1 VPRGALLPAVQAK
14 EILLIRRLV
23 RFPAGGVV
31 LVAVVALFATQAL
44 ASPKTSETVLSNGL
58 RVIVKEDNRAPVVVS
73 MVWYRAGSM
82 DEVNGKTGV
91 AHVLEHMMFKGT
103 KDVPAGEF
111 NKLVAAAG
119 GRDNAFTNRDYT
131 AYFQQV
137 QKSELPLMLRL
148 EADRMANL
156 NLTDE
161 EFAKEIKVVMEE
173 RRLRTD
179 DKARALLYEQLLATT
194 YSAHPYRAPVIG
206 WMNDLENMSAEDAR
220 QWYRDW
226 YAPNNAILVV
236 VGDVKAQQ
244 VFKLAEQYFG
254 PIKARPLPAR
264 KPQDEPAQRGERRI
278 TVKAP
283 AELPHLVMA
292 YHVPKLR
299 DVEHDWE
306 PYALDVLDA
315 ILDGYEGARLTRSL
329 VRNSRVATSAGS
341 SYDSVARGP
350 TLFLLDGTPADGKTV
365 QDLEAALRQEIRKV
379 AENGVSEEELARVK
393 AQVIAGEVFQ
403 RDSMFYQAMQIGS
416 LETAGLPHQ
425 SLDIQI
431 EKLKAVTAAQVQEV
445 AKKYFRDDVLTVAV
459 LDPQP
464 LEGTKRTAQMQGVRH
479 AE

>member
-1 VPRGALLPAVQAK
+1 
-14 EILLIRRLV
+14 
-23 RFPAGGVV
+23 
-31 LVAVVALFATQAL
+31 
-44 ASPKTSETVLSNGL
+44 
-58 RVIVKEDNRAPVVVS
+58 
-73 MVWYRAGSM
+73 
-82 DEVNGKTGV
+82 
-91 AHVLEHMMFKGT
+91 MMFKGT
-103 KDVPAGEF
+103 KEVPAGEF

-131 AYFQQV
+131 AFFQQV
-137 QKSELPLMLRL
+137 QKSELPLMFRL

-194 YSAHPYRAPVIG
+194 YSAHPYRTPVIG
-206 WMNDLENMSAEDAR
+206 WMNDLENLKAEDAR

-226 YAPNNAILVV
+226 YAPNNATVVV
-236 VGDVKAQQ
+236 VGDVKASE

-254 PIKARPLPAR
+254 KIKSRALPAR
-264 KPQDEPAQRGERRI
+264 KPQDEPVQKGERRL

-283 AELPHLVMA
+283 AELPYLVMA
-292 YHVPKLR
+292 YHVPKIQ
-299 DVEHDWE
+299 DVAQDWE

-315 ILDGYEGARLTRSL
+315 ILDGHEAARLTRSL
-329 VRNSRVATSAGS
+329 VRDSRIATSVGAG
-341 SYDSVARGP
+341 YDSVARGP
-350 TLFLLDGTPADGKTV
+350 TLFLLEGTPADGKTV
-365 QDLEAALRQEIRKV
+365 QDLEVGLRREIRNV
-379 AENGVSEEELARVK
+379 AEKGVSEEELARVK

-416 LETAGLPHQ
+416 LEIAGLPHQ
-425 SLDIQI
+425 SLDLQI

-445 AKKYFRDDVLTVAV
+445 ARKYFNDDALTVAV

-464 LEGTKRTAQMQGVRH
+464 LDGTKRVSQVKGVRH
-479 AE
+479 AD

>member
-1 VPRGALLPAVQAK
+1 MNFRLVCRRAGEAALLAV
-14 EILLIRRLV
+14 I
-23 RFPAGGVV
+23 
-31 LVAVVALFATQAL
+31 ALFATPAFTNP
-44 ASPKTSETVLSNGL
+44 AFAAPKTNEAVLSNEL

-194 YSAHPYRAPVIG
+194 YSAHPYRTPVIG
-206 WMNDLENMSAEDAR
+206 WMNDLENMKAEDAR

-226 YAPNNAILVV
+226 YAPNNATLVV
-236 VGDVKAQQ
+236 VGDVKAAE

-254 PIKARPLPAR
+254 KIKARPLPAR
-264 KPQDEPAQRGERRI
+264 KPQDEPIQAGERRI
-278 TVKAP
+278 VVKAP

-292 YHVPKLR
+292 YHVPKIR
-299 DVEHDWE
+299 DVEQDWE

-315 ILDGYEGARLTRSL
+315 ILDGHEGARLTRSL
-329 VRNSRVATSAGS
+329 VRGSRIASSAGS

-350 TLFLLDGTPADGKTV
+350 TLFFLDGTPSDGKTV
-365 QDLEAALRQEIRKV
+365 QELETALRKEIQNV
-379 AENGVSEEELARVK
+379 AEHGVSEEELARVK

-425 SLDIQI
+425 SVDVQI

-464 LEGTKRTAQMQGVRH
+464 LDGTRRVSRVSGVRH

>member
-1 VPRGALLPAVQAK
+1 M
-14 EILLIRRLV
+14 IRRLV
-23 RFPAGGVV
+23 RFRAGGIALLAV
-31 LVAVVALFATQAL
+31 LALGVTQSLAATT
-44 ASPKTSETVLSNGL
+44 TSETVLANGL
-58 RVIVKEDNRAPVVVS
+58 RVIAKEDNRAPVVVS

-131 AYFQQV
+131 AYFEQV

-179 DKARALLYEQLLATT
+179 DKARALLFEQLLATT
-194 YSAHPYRAPVIG
+194 FTAHPYRTPVIG
-206 WMNDLENMSAEDAR
+206 WMNDLENMKAEDAR
-220 QWYRDW
+220 EWYRDW
-226 YAPNNAILVV
+226 YAPNNATLVV
-236 VGDVKAQQ
+236 VGDVQAPE

-254 PIKARPLPAR
+254 RIKSRTLPPR
-264 KPQDEPAQRGERRI
+264 KPQDEPVQKGERRI

-292 YHVPKLR
+292 YHVPKVR
-299 DVEHDWE
+299 DVEQDWE

-315 ILDGYEGARLTRSL
+315 ILDGHEAARLTRSL
-329 VRNSRVATSAGS
+329 VREARVATSVGS

-350 TLFLLDGTPADGKTV
+350 TLFLLEGTPADGKTV
-365 QDLEAALRQEIRKV
+365 QDLEAALRQEIRNV
-379 AENGVSEEELARVK
+379 ADNGVSEEELTRVK

-416 LETAGLPHQ
+416 LETAGLPHR
-425 SLDIQI
+425 SLDVQI

-445 AKKYFRDDVLTVAV
+445 ARRYFRDDVLTVAV

-464 LEGTKRTAQMQGVRH
+464 LDGTKRVSQVKGVRH

>member
-1 VPRGALLPAVQAK
+1 M
-14 EILLIRRLV
+14 LLIGRLV
-23 RFPAGGVV
+23 RFRAGG
-31 LVAVVALFATQAL
+31 LALLALLAFGASQAL
-44 ASPKTSETVLSNGL
+44 AATKTSETVLANGL

-137 QKSELPLMLRL
+137 QKAELPLMLRL
-148 EADRMANL
+148 EADRMVNL
-156 NLTDE
+156 NLTDD

-179 DKARALLYEQLLATT
+179 DKAHALLYEQLLATAYT
-194 YSAHPYRAPVIG
+194 AHPYRTPVIG
-206 WMNDLENMSAEDAR
+206 WMNDLENMTAEDAR
-220 QWYRDW
+220 GWYRDW
-226 YAPNNAILVV
+226 YAPNNATLVV
-236 VGDVKAQQ
+236 VGDVQSEEVFELAQ
-244 VFKLAEQYFG
+244 KYFG
-254 PIKARPLPAR
+254 GIKARPLPER

-292 YHVPKLR
+292 YHVPKID
-299 DVEHDWE
+299 DVEQDWE

-315 ILDGYEGARLTRSL
+315 ILDGHEGARLTRSL
-329 VRNSRVATSAGS
+329 VRDARIATNAGS

-350 TLFLLDGTPADGKTV
+350 TLFMLEGTPAPGKTV
-365 QDLEAALRQEIRKV
+365 PDVEAALRREIRNI
-379 AENGVSEEELARVK
+379 AEHGVSEEELARVK

-416 LETAGLPHQ
+416 LETAGLPHR
-425 SLDIQI
+425 SLDVQI

-445 AKKYFRDDVLTVAV
+445 ARKYFRDEALTIAV

-464 LEGTKRTAQMQGVRH
+464 LDGTQRVSQAKGVRH
-479 AE
+479 AQ

>member
-1 VPRGALLPAVQAK
+1 M
-14 EILLIRRLV
+14 IRRLV
-23 RFPAGGVV
+23 RSRAGGV
-31 LVAVVALFATQAL
+31 ALLAALALGATQTFA
-44 ASPKTSETVLSNGL
+44 AARTSETVLGNGM

-73 MVWYRAGSM
+73 MVWYQAGSM
-82 DEVNGKTGV
+82 DEVNGRTGV

-103 KDVPAGEF
+103 KNVPNGEF

-137 QKSELPLMLRL
+137 QKSELPLMFRL

-194 YSAHPYRAPVIG
+194 YSAHPYRTPVIG
-206 WMNDLENMSAEDAR
+206 WMNDLENMKAEDAR
-220 QWYRDW
+220 QWYQNW

-236 VGDVKAQQ
+236 VGDVRAQD

-264 KPQDEPAQRGERRI
+264 KPQDEPAQRGERRL

-292 YHVPKLR
+292 YHVPKIR
-299 DVEHDWE
+299 DVEQDWG
-306 PYALDVLDA
+306 ALC
-315 ILDGYEGARLTRSL
+315 ARRARCHPRRSRGRTATRSL
-329 VRNSRVATSAGS
+329 VRWVIRASPLARAS
-341 SYDSVARGP
+341 SYDMLRAGRRCSCSKARLP
-350 TLFLLDGTPADGKTV
+350 
-365 QDLEAALRQEIRKV
+365 R
-379 AENGVSEEELARVK
+379 ARRCRIWK
-393 AQVIAGEVFQ
+393 
-403 RDSMFYQAMQIGS
+403 
-416 LETAGLPHQ
+416 PHC
-425 SLDIQI
+425 
-431 EKLKAVTAAQVQEV
+431 ARRCATW
-445 AKKYFRDDVLTVAV
+445 
-459 LDPQP
+459 P
-464 LEGTKRTAQMQGVRH
+464 RTA
-479 AE
+479 

>member
-1 VPRGALLPAVQAK
+1 
-14 EILLIRRLV
+14 LIRRLV
-23 RFPAGGVV
+23 RSRAGGVALLAALV
-31 LVAVVALFATQAL
+31 LCATQTFA
-44 ASPKTSETVLSNGL
+44 ATRTSETVLGNGM

-73 MVWYRAGSM
+73 MVWYQAGSM

-103 KDVPAGEF
+103 KNVPTGEF

-137 QKSELPLMLRL
+137 QKSELPLMFRL

-194 YSAHPYRAPVIG
+194 YSAHPYRTPVIG
-206 WMNDLENMSAEDAR
+206 WMNDLENMKAEDAR
-220 QWYRDW
+220 QWYQNW

-236 VGDVKAQQ
+236 VGDVRAQD

-254 PIKARPLPAR
+254 PIKSRPLPAR
-264 KPQDEPAQRGERRI
+264 KPQDEPVQRGERRL

-292 YHVPKLR
+292 YHVPKIR
-299 DVEHDWE
+299 DVEQDWE

-315 ILDGYEGARLTRSL
+315 ILDGHEGARLTRSL
-329 VRNSRVATSAGS
+329 VRDSRVATSAAS

-350 TLFLLDGTPADGKTV
+350 TMFLLEGTPADGKTV
-365 QDLEAALRQEIRKV
+365 QDLEAALRKEIRNV

-416 LETAGLPHQ
+416 LETAGLPHR
-425 SLDIQI
+425 SLDMQI

-445 AKKYFRDDVLTVAV
+445 AQKYFRDDALTVAV

-464 LEGTKRTAQMQGVRH
+464 LDGARRVSQVKGVRH

>member
-1 VPRGALLPAVQAK
+1 LIAC
-14 EILLIRRLV
+14 LIRSR
-23 RFPAGGVV
+23 AGGVA
-31 LVAVVALFATQAL
+31 LVAAIAFGATHAFAA
-44 ASPKTSETVLSNGL
+44 PKTSETTLSNGL
-58 RVIVKEDNRAPVVVS
+58 RVIVKEDTRAPVVVS

-137 QKSELPLMLRL
+137 QKAELPLMLRL

-194 YSAHPYRAPVIG
+194 YSAHPYRTPVIG
-206 WMNDLENMSAEDAR
+206 WMNDLENMQAEDAR

-226 YAPNNAILVV
+226 YAPNNATLVV
-236 VGDVKAQQ
+236 VGDVTAQE
-244 VFKLAEQYFG
+244 VFKLAEKYFG
-254 PIKARPLPAR
+254 RIKSRPLPAR
-264 KPQDEPAQRGERRI
+264 KPQYEPVQKGERRI

-283 AELPHLVMA
+283 AELPYLVMA
-292 YHVPKLR
+292 YHAPKIS
-299 DVEHDWE
+299 DVEQDWE

-315 ILDGYEGARLTRSL
+315 ILDGHEGARLTRSL
-329 VRNSRVATSAGS
+329 VRDSRVATSVGS

-350 TLFLLDGTPADGKTV
+350 TLFMLEGTPSDGNTV
-365 QDLEAALRQEIRKV
+365 QDLEAAMRKEIRSV
-379 AENGVSEEELARVK
+379 AENGVSEQELARVK

-425 SLDIQI
+425 SVDMQI

-445 AKKYFRDDVLTVAV
+445 AKKYFRDDILTVAV

-464 LEGTKRTAQMQGVRH
+464 LDGTKRASQVKGVRH

>member
-1 VPRGALLPAVQAK
+1 MCLIPRYVCSRASAAALLA
-14 EILLIRRLV
+14 
-23 RFPAGGVV
+23 
-31 LVAVVALFATQAL
+31 AL
-44 ASPKTSETVLSNGL
+44 ALPAASAAAVTKTSETVLTNGM
-58 RVIVKEDNRAPVVVS
+58 RVIVKEDTRAPVVVS

-103 KDVPAGEF
+103 RDVPAGEF

-137 QKSELPLMLRL
+137 QKSELPLMFRL

-156 NLTDE
+156 DLTDE

-179 DKARALLYEQLLATT
+179 DRARALLYEQLVATA
-194 YSAHPYRAPVIG
+194 YSAHPYRTPVIG
-206 WMNDLENMSAEDAR
+206 WMNDLENMKAEDAR
-220 QWYRDW
+220 EWYRDW
-226 YAPNNAILVV
+226 YTPNNATLVV
-236 VGDVKAQQ
+236 VGDVKAPE

-254 PIKARPLPAR
+254 GIQARALPVR
-264 KPQDEPAQRGERRI
+264 KPQYEPLQRGERRI

-283 AELPHLVMA
+283 AELPHIVMA
-292 YHVPKLR
+292 YHVPKIQN
-299 DVEHDWE
+299 VEQDWE
-306 PYALDVLDA
+306 PYALDVLDG
-315 ILDGYEGARLTRSL
+315 ILDGYEGARLSRSL
-329 VRNSRVATSAGS
+329 VRDARIATGVGS

-350 TLFLLDGTPADGKTV
+350 TLFMLEGTPAEGKTV
-365 QDLEAALRQEIRKV
+365 EDVEAALRKEIRDI
-379 AENGVSEEELARVK
+379 AEHGVSEEELARVK

-416 LETAGLPHQ
+416 LETAGLPHR
-425 SLDIQI
+425 SLDVQI

-445 AKKYFRDDVLTVAV
+445 AKKYFRDDILTVAV

-464 LEGTKRTAQMQGVRH
+464 LEGTQRTSRATGVRH

>member
-1 VPRGALLPAVQAK
+1 LQCRPTRSRPK
-14 EILLIRRLV
+14 EMFLIFRLV
-23 RFPAGGVV
+23 RHRAGEAAL
-31 LVAVVALFATQAL
+31 LVAIALFAIPAF
-44 ASPKTSETVLSNGL
+44 AAPKTNEAVLSNGL

-137 QKSELPLMLRL
+137 QQSELPLMLRL

-194 YSAHPYRAPVIG
+194 YSAHPYRTPVIG
-206 WMNDLENMSAEDAR
+206 WMNDLENMKAEDAR

-226 YAPNNAILVV
+226 YAPNNATLVV
-236 VGDVKAQQ
+236 VGDVKAAE

-254 PIKARPLPAR
+254 KIKARPLPAR
-264 KPQDEPAQRGERRI
+264 KPQDEPIQAGERRI
-278 TVKAP
+278 VVKAP

-292 YHVPKLR
+292 YHVPKIR
-299 DVEHDWE
+299 DVEQDWE

-315 ILDGYEGARLTRSL
+315 ILDGHEGARLTRSL
-329 VRNSRVATSAGS
+329 VRGSRIASSAGS

-350 TLFLLDGTPADGKTV
+350 TLFLLDGTPSDGKTV
-365 QDLEAALRQEIRKV
+365 QELEAALRKEIQNV
-379 AENGVSEEELARVK
+379 AEHGVSEEELARVK

-425 SLDIQI
+425 SADVQI

-464 LEGTKRTAQMQGVRH
+464 LDGTKRVSRVSGVRH

>member
-1 VPRGALLPAVQAK
+1 M
-14 EILLIRRLV
+14 IRRLV
-23 RFPAGGVV
+23 RSRAGGV
-31 LVAVVALFATQAL
+31 ALLAALALGATQTFA
-44 ASPKTSETVLSNGL
+44 AARTSETVLGNGM

-73 MVWYRAGSM
+73 MVWYQAGSM
-82 DEVNGKTGV
+82 DEVNGRTGV

-103 KDVPAGEF
+103 KNVPNGEF

-137 QKSELPLMLRL
+137 QKSELPLMFRL

-194 YSAHPYRAPVIG
+194 YSAHPYRTPVIG
-206 WMNDLENMSAEDAR
+206 WMNDLENMKAEDAR
-220 QWYRDW
+220 QWYQNW

-236 VGDVKAQQ
+236 VGDVRAQD

-264 KPQDEPAQRGERRI
+264 KPQDEPAQRGERRL

-292 YHVPKLR
+292 YHVPKIH
-299 DVEHDWE
+299 DVERDWE

-315 ILDGYEGARLTRSL
+315 ILDGHEGARLTRSL
-329 VRNSRVATSAGS
+329 VRDSRVATSAAS

-350 TLFLLDGTPADGKTV
+350 TMFLLEGTPAEGKTV
-365 QDLEAALRQEIRKV
+365 QDLEAALRKEMRNV

-416 LETAGLPHQ
+416 LETAGLPHR
-425 SLDIQI
+425 SLDVQI

-445 AKKYFRDDVLTVAV
+445 AQKYFRDDALTVAV

-464 LEGTKRTAQMQGVRH
+464 LDGARRVSQVKGVRH

>member
-1 VPRGALLPAVQAK
+1 MFLNFRLVCRRAGEAALLAV
-14 EILLIRRLV
+14 I
-23 RFPAGGVV
+23 
-31 LVAVVALFATQAL
+31 ALFATPAFTNL
-44 ASPKTSETVLSNGL
+44 AFAAPKTNEAVLSNGL

-194 YSAHPYRAPVIG
+194 YSAHPYRTPVIG
-206 WMNDLENMSAEDAR
+206 WMNDLENMKAEDTR

-226 YAPNNAILVV
+226 YAPNNATLVV
-236 VGDVKAQQ
+236 VGDVRAAE
-244 VFKLAEQYFG
+244 VFRLAEQYFG
-254 PIKARPLPAR
+254 KIKARPLPAR
-264 KPQDEPAQRGERRI
+264 KPQDEPIQAGERRI
-278 TVKAP
+278 VVKAP

-292 YHVPKLR
+292 YHVPKIR
-299 DVEHDWE
+299 DVEQDWE

-315 ILDGYEGARLTRSL
+315 ILDGHEGARLTRSL
-329 VRNSRVATSAGS
+329 VRGSRIASSAGS

-350 TLFLLDGTPADGKTV
+350 TLFLLDGTPSDGKTV
-365 QDLEAALRQEIRKV
+365 QELETALRKEIQNV
-379 AENGVSEEELARVK
+379 AEHGVSEEELARVK

-425 SLDIQI
+425 SVDVQI

-464 LEGTKRTAQMQGVRH
+464 LDGTRRVSRVSGVRH